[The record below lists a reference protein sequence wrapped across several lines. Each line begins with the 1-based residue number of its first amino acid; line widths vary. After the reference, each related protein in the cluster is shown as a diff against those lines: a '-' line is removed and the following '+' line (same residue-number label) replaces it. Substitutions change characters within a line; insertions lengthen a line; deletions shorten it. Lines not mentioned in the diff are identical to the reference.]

1 MIGDE
6 LFMYLIFQIVILGIN
21 LIGYFKIPYLGFIG
35 IIATLSVA
43 YQTIVSFGDYW
54 IMGVILL
61 LINGTLPIMGFT
73 KAYRGK

>member
-35 IIATLSVA
+35 IIATLSVT
-43 YQTIVSFGDYW
+43 YQTIISFGDYW
-54 IMGVILL
+54 IMAVILL
-61 LINGTLPIMGFT
+61 LINGTLPIIGFT
-73 KAYRGK
+73 KTYRGK